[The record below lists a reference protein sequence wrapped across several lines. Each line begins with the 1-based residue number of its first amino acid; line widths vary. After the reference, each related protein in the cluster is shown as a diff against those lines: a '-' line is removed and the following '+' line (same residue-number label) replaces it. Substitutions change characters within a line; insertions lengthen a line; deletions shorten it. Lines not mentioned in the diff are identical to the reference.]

1 MINLS
6 ATTFL
11 VSSIQGFLLFM
22 GLISKKSKNKISN
35 IALGLIILVFSIEL
49 LFSWGG
55 RSGYNNLPNAFPI
68 WRLLSYLI
76 IPPSLWLFLQA
87 NSEPNFKFSRKYLFL
102 FLPAFIQIS
111 IEFIPWLISQRFS
124 YQVYTVI
131 MQNKLIWFIFVEVL
145 PIVSSSLVLFFYGK
159 KLITIA
165 REYADFNNPKAKIYL
180 RRMSI
185 VFVVMT
191 LFLIMYILIQ
201 FFNNY
206 YFQIINIIETLLIA
220 TSFLLGYVAY
230 FNPDFF
236 EIPALTQLKTQF
248 MNYDDKQELM
258 RLNQIF
264 EYKMLFMRPK
274 LTVAEVAEE
283 LHLPVKYVSHLIS
296 TYCGNNF
303 NDFVNKFRVKEAI
316 RRINEPSESHKTLLG
331 IALDSGFS
339 SKSTFN
345 QVFKQHT
352 GKTPS
357 EYLP

>member
-1 MINLS
+1 MINLT
-6 ATTFL
+6 AITFL
-11 VSSIQGFLLFM
+11 VSSIQGFLLFL

-68 WRLLSYLI
+68 WRMLSYLI

-87 NSEPNFKFSRKYLFL
+87 NSDIQFKFSRRHLFL
-102 FLPAFIQIS
+102 FLPAFIEIS
-111 IEFIPWLISQRFS
+111 LTFIPWLISQRFS
-124 YQVYTVI
+124 YQVYTVLLRTKFWYVFT
-131 MQNKLIWFIFVEVL
+131 QVL
-145 PIVSSSLVLFFYGK
+145 PVIATLLVLFFYGK
-159 KLITIA
+159 KLTTIA
-165 REYADFNNPKAKIYL
+165 REYADFDNPKAKIYL

-201 FFNNY
+201 FFDNF
-206 YFQIINIIETLLIA
+206 YFQIMEIIEILLIA

-248 MNYDDKQELM
+248 MNYDDTQEVM
-258 RLNQIF
+258 RLNQVF

-345 QVFKQHT
+345 QVFKQYT

>member
-1 MINLS
+1 MINLT

-11 VSSIQGFLLFM
+11 VSAIQGFLLVL
-22 GLISKKSKNKISN
+22 GLISKKSKNRTSN

-55 RSGYNNLPNAFPI
+55 RSGYNNLPNAFPF

-87 NSEPNFKFSRKYLFL
+87 NSDIQFKFSRRHLFL
-102 FLPAFIQIS
+102 FLPAFIEIGLT
-111 IEFIPWLISQRFS
+111 FIPWMISQRFS
-124 YQVYTVI
+124 YQVYTAI
-131 MQNKLIWFIFVEVL
+131 LNNKFWFIFTEIL
-145 PIVSSSLVLFFYGK
+145 PIIATLLVLFSYGK
-159 KLITIA
+159 KLTTIA
-165 REYADFNNPKAKIYL
+165 REYDDFNNPKAKIYL

-185 VFVVMT
+185 VFVVMS

-201 FFNNY
+201 FFDNF
-206 YFQIINIIETLLIA
+206 YFQIMEIIEILLIA

-230 FNPDFF
+230 FKPYFF
-236 EIPALTQLKTQF
+236 EIPSLSQLKTQF
-248 MNYDDKQELM
+248 MNYDDKQELI

-283 LHLPVKYVSHLIS
+283 LHLPVKYVTHLIG

-345 QVFKQHT
+345 QVFKQYT

>member
-11 VSSIQGFLLFM
+11 VSSIQCFLLFL
-22 GLISKKSKNKISN
+22 GIISKKSKNKISN

-55 RSGYNNLPNAFPI
+55 RSGYINLPNAFPI
-68 WRLLSYLI
+68 WKLISYLM
-76 IPPSLWLFLQA
+76 IPPSLWLFFQT
-87 NSEPNFKFSRKYLFL
+87 NSDTHFKFSSKNLFL

-111 IEFIPWLISQRFS
+111 LEFIPWLISQQFS

-131 MQNKLIWFIFVEVL
+131 LKNKFWFVFTEVL
-145 PIVSSSLVLFFYGK
+145 PIIATLLVLFFYGK
-159 KLITIA
+159 KLTTIA
-165 REYADFNNPKAKIYL
+165 QEYDDFNNPKAKIHL

-185 VFVVMT
+185 VFVVMS
-191 LFLIMYILIQ
+191 LFLTLWILLV
-201 FFNNY
+201 FFN
-206 YFQIINIIETLLIA
+206 FQLFKIIEIFLII

-230 FNPDFF
+230 FKPDFF
-236 EIPALTQLKTQF
+236 EIPALTQLKTHF
-248 MNYDDKQELM
+248 TNYDDKQEIL

-264 EYKMLFMRPK
+264 EYKMLYIRPK
-274 LTVAEVAEE
+274 LTVGEVAEE
-283 LHLPVKYVSHLIS
+283 LNLPVKYVSHLVS

-345 QVFKQHT
+345 QVFRQHT